1 MRTVRAFLS
10 GRSFLWLRVPRKV
23 YYRRVACLPAR
34 RPSNH
39 SLSLRP
45 IDFSSMR
52 RFRIQLALLT
62 MLACTGVAL
71 PSSFEPARSAK
82 RQVRWTKKA
91 IPIAVSTS
99 LALPN
104 ASIKAGSDVAGAI
117 HGALATWSIA
127 ANINFVEANSNVQSI
142 SPVDRPDGLNLIT
155 IAATS
160 ENLAI
165 FGNESSP
172 ARTRVFYDA
181 KTGEI
186 SEADI
191 VINPYAYSVVG
202 APLEFSTDGT
212 PGTYDL
218 QSTLTHEI
226 GHLLG
231 LNHSSVIGATMNAT
245 QALNGT
251 FGLPA
256 MSERTL
262 SESDLAAVKSIYGS
276 RADTGSIDGRIL
288 NNQQGT
294 LLPAARA
301 QVWIEDAASG
311 RVMASGVTN
320 STGAF
325 NIAGI
330 VPGLYR
336 VMTEYLNAN
345 ESADESLS
353 LDSTRRQSGQSFRTV
368 EIAGGLRVAANK
380 NAQVNYILVP
390 PQNSPVTLNPRF
402 AGLNSELS
410 TVPIPATRGTTLT
423 VYLSGDEVDQV
434 PGTGL
439 LVTSPY
445 LTVNPASLRSHQF
458 GGPAPVISFDVT
470 IALDAP
476 AGEYSIRL
484 QSNSGEV
491 ACLVGVLVIGPKQ

>member
-1 MRTVRAFLS
+1 
-10 GRSFLWLRVPRKV
+10 
-23 YYRRVACLPAR
+23 
-34 RPSNH
+34 
-39 SLSLRP
+39 
-45 IDFSSMR
+45 
-52 RFRIQLALLT
+52 

-231 LNHSSVIGATMNAT
+231 LNHSNVIGATMNAT
-245 QALNGT
+245 QGLNGT

-256 MSERTL
+256 LGERTL

-276 RADTGSIDGRIL
+276 RGGTGSIEGRIMS
-288 NNQQGT
+288 NEQGT

-301 QVWIEDAASG
+301 QVWLEDAASG

-320 STGAF
+320 ATGAF

-336 VMTEYLNAN
+336 VMTEYLDSGLP
-345 ESADESLS
+345 EDESLS
-353 LDSTRRQSGQSFRTV
+353 IDPTRRSSGPSFRAL

-380 NAQVNYILVP
+380 TAQVNYILVP

-402 AGLNSELS
+402 VGLNSELS
-410 TVPIPATRGTTLT
+410 TVPIPASRGTTLT

>member
-1 MRTVRAFLS
+1 
-10 GRSFLWLRVPRKV
+10 
-23 YYRRVACLPAR
+23 
-34 RPSNH
+34 
-39 SLSLRP
+39 
-45 IDFSSMR
+45 MR
-52 RFRIQLALLT
+52 RFKIPLTLLT
-62 MLACTGVAL
+62 MLACTGVGQPA
-71 PSSFEPARSAK
+71 SFEPAPSAK
-82 RQVRWTKKA
+82 RQVRWAKKV
-91 IPIAVSTS
+91 IPIAVSSS
-99 LALPN
+99 LTLPN

-117 HGALATWSIA
+117 HGALATWSTA
-127 ANINFVEANSNVQSI
+127 ANINFLEAPAKVQSI
-142 SPVDRPDGLNLIT
+142 SPVDHPDGVNLIT
-155 IAATS
+155 VAATM

-165 FGNESSP
+165 FGDESSP

-181 KTGEI
+181 NTGEI

-191 VINPYAYSVVG
+191 VINPYTYSVAG

-245 QALNGT
+245 QGLNGT

-256 MSERTL
+256 LGERSL

-276 RADTGSIDGRIL
+276 RGETGSIDGRIL
-288 NNQQGT
+288 SNEQGT

-301 QVWIEDAASG
+301 HVWLEDAASG

-320 STGAF
+320 ATGSF

-336 VMTEYLNAN
+336 VMTEYLDSGMP
-345 ESADESLS
+345 EDESLTV
-353 LDSTRRQSGQSFRTV
+353 DPKRRSSGQSFRAV

-380 NAQVNYILVP
+380 TALVNYILVP
-390 PQNSPVTLNPRF
+390 PQNSPATLNPRF
-402 AGLNSELS
+402 VGLNGELS
-410 TVPIPATRGTTLT
+410 TVPVTATRGTTLT
-423 VYLSGDEVDQV
+423 VYLSGSAVDQV

-445 LTVNPASLRSHQF
+445 LNVNPASLRSHQF
-458 GGPAPVISFDVT
+458 GGTAPVITFDVT

-476 AGEYSIRL
+476 PGDYSIRL

-491 ACLVGVLVIGPKQ
+491 AYLVGALVVEPTQ